1 MLGLAQ
7 EILDANSH
15 SNVEFYPS
23 GDLRSLGVCFQIIK
37 YRGCW
42 VVIRS
47 QVSKCAEMFWKF
59 LYSLLFYSRVAK
71 PHISVHVSKERTCDY
86 AKVQSPVPRTRGKL
100 KTLKSKTARPVSLN
114 CTR

>member
-1 MLGLAQ
+1 MRIATL
-7 EILDANSH
+7 ILS
-15 SNVEFYPS
+15 SIPVETYALWVFVSRFRKYG
-23 GDLRSLGVCFQIIK
+23 GD
-37 YRGCW
+37 W

-59 LYSLLFYSRVAK
+59 LYSLLFYSSVAK

>member
-1 MLGLAQ
+1 MRIATLMLSS
-7 EILDANSH
+7 IP
-15 SNVEFYPS
+15 VETYALWVFVS
-23 GDLRSLGVCFQIIK
+23 RFRKHG
-37 YRGCW
+37 GCW

-47 QVSKCAEMFWKF
+47 QISKSAEMFWKF

-86 AKVQSPVPRTRGKL
+86 AKVQSPVPRTRVKL
-100 KTLKSKTARPVSLN
+100 KTLKSKAARPVSLS